1 MWLVRVEWS
10 EALLTLRNPAGNQ
23 SVATHQGDRGSATF
37 YPAPN
42 NRPSSLLHT
51 HPKF

>member
-1 MWLVRVEWS
+1 MWLVCVEWS
-10 EALLTLRNPAGNQ
+10 EALLTLCNSIDNQ
-23 SVATHQGDRGSATF
+23 LVTSCQGDRGATTF

-42 NRPSSLLHT
+42 NRPSNHLHT